1 MKILFI
7 YKSLPSQPIL
17 SLSLSLTHK
26 KYFNISPIFGLEERK
41 RKGKRSLEYIFLF
54 FSLYFKHFMKEKRV
68 PPPPPKKKKD
78 IINSKFNSNIKS
90 SPKFIIIS
98 LIDLL
103 Q

>member
-17 SLSLSLTHK
+17 SLSHTQ

>member
-1 MKILFI
+1 MKNSFI

-17 SLSLSLTHK
+17 SLSLK

-68 PPPPPKKKKD
+68 PPPPPKKKRHH
-78 IINSKFNSNIKS
+78 
-90 SPKFIIIS
+90 
-98 LIDLL
+98 
-103 Q
+103 